1 MTSIKNTSSENNLD
15 QLGRSR
21 PVSNGMNFFLILPY
35 YLLWH
40 YSQAFLDLKNIWKN
54 FLVFLYNFFS
64 IPTLIFSLFSPW
76 QRMQESYSKND
87 LSFEGTFGNMI
98 VNTIMR
104 LVGAIARLL
113 FIVIGIVSIIL
124 CLVLGVVIFCAWI
137 LLPFIIFYSI
147 SQGLIIVMS

>member
-1 MTSIKNTSSENNLD
+1 
-15 QLGRSR
+15 
-21 PVSNGMNFFLILPY
+21 MNFILVLPY

-40 YSQAFLDLKNIWKN
+40 YGRAFSDLKNIWKN

-76 QRMQESYSKND
+76 QRMQEGYSKND
-87 LSFEGTFGNMI
+87 LSFEGTIGTMI

-104 LVGAIARLL
+104 LVGAVVRLL
-113 FIVIGIVSIIL
+113 FIVVGVVSIIL

-137 LLPFIIFYSI
+137 LLPLVIVYSI
-147 SQGLIIVMS
+147 SQGLILIMS

>member
-1 MTSIKNTSSENNLD
+1 MYQVQNRYNIY
-15 QLGRSR
+15 
-21 PVSNGMNFFLILPY
+21 MNFVLVLPY
-35 YLLWH
+35 YLAWH
-40 YSQAFLDLKNIWKN
+40 YGRAFFDIKDIFKN

-87 LSFEGTFGNMI
+87 LSFEGTIGNLI
-98 VNTIMR
+98 VNIIMR
-104 LVGAIARLL
+104 LVGAVVRLL
-113 FIVIGIVSIIL
+113 FIVVGFVSIIL

-137 LLPFIIFYSI
+137 LLPLIIVYSI

>member
-1 MTSIKNTSSENNLD
+1 MGFI
-15 QLGRSR
+15 
-21 PVSNGMNFFLILPY
+21 LILPY
-35 YLLWH
+35 YLKWH

-64 IPTLIFSLFSPW
+64 IHTLLFSLFSPW
-76 QRMQESYSKND
+76 QRMKENYSKND
-87 LSFEGTFGNMI
+87 LSFEGTVGNLI
-98 VNTIMR
+98 VNIIMR
-104 LVGAIARLL
+104 LVGAVVRLL

-124 CLVLGVVIFCAWI
+124 CLVLGVIIFCAWI